1 MFVWQLHSISC
12 LLTMSIPFC
21 ATYCTL
27 SDPVIEDA
35 NGNVTSMVADEIL
48 PNIEIYGQNEIV
60 DVIKSNPSI
69 AKIVS
74 RLFSVDSILRQT
86 IDEA

>member
-27 SDPVIEDA
+27 SEEMDDV
-35 NGNVTSMVADEIL
+35 NVNENLSQVLT
-48 PNIEIYGQNEIV
+48 NI
-60 DVIKSNPSI
+60 
-69 AKIVS
+69 
-74 RLFSVDSILRQT
+74 
-86 IDEA
+86 